1 MCGVDEEFDEDGGD
15 GVGGRGLV
23 AFRVVLGVFFPKLGG
38 GCMGIGPLISVLL
51 MCFLLS
57 LIMVLAFESWPFL
70 LLENVSLKK
79 LLRVLCSDAETG

>member
-1 MCGVDEEFDEDGGD
+1 MCGVVEEFDEDGGD

-23 AFRVVLGVFFPKLGG
+23 AFRVVFGVFFPKLGG

-57 LIMVLAFESWPFL
+57 FIMVLAFESWPFL

>member
-1 MCGVDEEFDEDGGD
+1 MCGVDEEFEEEGGD

-38 GCMGIGPLISVLL
+38 GFTGIGPLISVLL

-57 LIMVLAFESWPFL
+57 LLMVLAFESWPFL